1 MSYLIED
8 IAKTLKTVRE
18 RKGLSQ
24 RALSAR
30 SGVPQGHI
38 SRIEN
43 GAVDLRMSS
52 LVALARAL
60 DLELT
65 LVPRKAVSAVKLIV
79 RRDRSAADDSVNASR
94 EALKELKRLQNSV
107 SRHLQ
112 DYPATKELAQLQRQV
127 RALQNFK
134 LSFREL
140 APLHE
145 ANKAMKAFRD
155 SVEGNKALAQT
166 LNDIQKMRNM
176 LAHHV
181 VNMPSIELPR
191 PAYSL
196 DEDDHD

>member
-24 RALSAR
+24 RALSAK

-38 SRIEN
+38 SKIEN

-65 LVPRKAVSAVKLIV
+65 LVPRKAVSAVKLII
-79 RRDRSAADDSVNASR
+79 RSDTNAADDSGNASR
-94 EALKELKRLQNSV
+94 EALKELKRLQNNV
-107 SRHLQ
+107 SKHLQ
-112 DYPATKELAQLQRQV
+112 AYPANKALAQLQRQV
-127 RALQNFK
+127 RELQNFK

-140 APLHE
+140 AFLHG
-145 ANKAMKAFRD
+145 ANKSMKAFRD
-155 SVEGNKALAQT
+155 SAEGNKALAQT

-181 VNMPSIELPR
+181 VNIPSIEPPR